1 MSLTLPK
8 GLGLALAYLLAGLVS
23 AANADVIYQY
33 TGNPFT
39 TAPSPYTMGDFVSG
53 TIQLSAILP
62 PNSGNVQLGINT
74 PITLDGYSFS
84 DGVGT
89 LTLANSIVALAQVST
104 NESGAITVWSFEF
117 SGTGHGIVTQN
128 VPPGPG
134 SIQDLGDAT
143 VGDTTVRA
151 SVVSNPGTWT
161 LVPEPSTLT
170 LSAIGLSVLGA
181 TMRRRRA

>member
-1 MSLTLPK
+1 MPK
-8 GLGLALAYLLAGLVS
+8 GLDLALACLLVWLAS

-39 TAPSPYTMGDFVSG
+39 TVPSPYSMGDFVSG
-53 TIQLSAILP
+53 TIQLSAVLP
-62 PNSGNVQLGINT
+62 PDSGNVLLGSNT
-74 PITLDGYSFS
+74 PIALDGYSFS

-89 LTLANSIVALAQVST
+89 LTFANSIVALAQVST
-104 NESGAITVWSFEF
+104 NGSGAITVWSFEF

-134 SIQDLGDAT
+134 SIQDLGD
-143 VGDTTVRA
+143 TTVRA
-151 SVVSNPGTWT
+151 SIVNDPGTWT

-170 LSAIGLSVLGA
+170 LSAIGLSVLA
-181 TMRRRRA
+181 AARRKGV